1 MSGSEL
7 SPQEEPTAEDGA
19 QTSSG
24 LVVLSVA
31 CLRQHHPSCQLHIW
45 AGDFSSLGVVSWSL
59 HDFMLSHLTNE
70 KLRLMKL

>member
-31 CLRQHHPSCQLHIW
+31 CLLQYHPSCQLHIW
-45 AGDFSSLGVVSWSL
+45 AGDFSSLDVVSWSL
-59 HDFMLSHLTNE
+59 HDFLLSYL
-70 KLRLMKL
+70 KLRLLEL